1 MLLKNKDDLTLSVNK
16 KEEVNCT
23 EITNREDSEG
33 YKSRFR
39 EDCILRF
46 VDRSLKNKIKMS
58 LVVGWYLSYEGK
70 KLKRKEREKESI
82 YKIK

>member
-46 VDRSLKNKIKMS
+46 VDRSFKN
-58 LVVGWYLSYEGK
+58 
-70 KLKRKEREKESI
+70 
-82 YKIK
+82 